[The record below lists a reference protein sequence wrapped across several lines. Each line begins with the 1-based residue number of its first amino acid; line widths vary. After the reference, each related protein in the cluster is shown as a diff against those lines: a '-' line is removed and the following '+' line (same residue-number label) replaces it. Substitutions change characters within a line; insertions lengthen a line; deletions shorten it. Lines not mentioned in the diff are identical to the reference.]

1 MAKPTDKA
9 QKLSDAGGLYLL
21 VHPNGSK
28 YWRLKYRFLGKE
40 KVLAIGIYPQVTL
53 SEARTSRD
61 DAKKL
66 LTNGKDPSG
75 VKQNLKA
82 EAIFA
87 NPKDETIIIRHEP
100 RQTSLCVRSPAA
112 KSSPG
117 VLRSNPTRPPRMA
130 AIASLRIVS
139 STDSMTD
146 ND

>member
-82 EAIFA
+82 EAISA

-112 KSSPG
+112 QSRRS
-117 VLRSNPTRPPRMA
+117 RSNPTRPPRTA
-130 AIASLRIVS
+130 AIASLRMVS
-139 STDSMTD
+139 STDSMAD
-146 ND
+146 NG